1 MSQFFHADSAE
12 RYARSRPYF
21 HPLVVDRI
29 ATFLELREP
38 VATALDVACGTGLSS
53 VALRRIASKV
63 IGTDSSTE
71 MLARAPQVE
80 GIEYIEAPAEQLPFG
95 DATFDLVTVSSAFH
109 WFDRGR
115 FLAEVR
121 RVLAPAGWLVIYDNA
136 FQGEMKENP
145 RFKLWFQ
152 ESYLARYPS
161 PPRDRR
167 PFGEEDAR
175 RYGFCFVGREDYQNE
190 VRLSVEELAR
200 YLETQSNVIAAVE
213 EGSESIEE
221 VHRWLLNI
229 LSSLFP
235 GATATFVFGGYIWY
249 LRRSVS

>member
-1 MSQFFHADSAE
+1 MSQFSHADSAD

-21 HPLVVDRI
+21 HTLVVDRI

-53 VALRRIASKV
+53 VALREIASKV
-63 IGTDSSTE
+63 VGTDSSAE
-71 MLARAPQVE
+71 MLARAPLVE
-80 GIEYIEAPAEQLPFG
+80 GIEYIEAPAEQLPFD
-95 DATFDLVTVSSAFH
+95 DATFDLATVCSAFH
-109 WFDRGR
+109 WFDRAR

-136 FQGEMKENP
+136 FRGEMKENP
-145 RFKLWFQ
+145 RFKPWFQ

-175 RYGFCFVGREDYQNE
+175 RHGFRFLGREDYQNE
-190 VRLSVEELAR
+190 VGFSIEELAG
-200 YLETQSNVIAAVE
+200 YLETQSNVIASVE

-221 VHRWLLNI
+221 VHQWLLNA

-235 GATATFVFGGYIWY
+235 ETTATFVFGGYIWY
-249 LRRSVS
+249 LSRSVS

>member
-1 MSQFFHADSAE
+1 MSQFSHADSAE

-21 HPLVVDRI
+21 HTLVVDRI

-53 VALRRIASKV
+53 VALRGIASKV
-63 IGTDSSTE
+63 IGTDSSAE

-80 GIEYIEAPAEQLPFG
+80 GIEYIEAPAEQLPFD

-109 WFDRGR
+109 WFDRVR
-115 FLAEVR
+115 FFAEVR
-121 RVLAPAGWLVIYDNA
+121 RVLGPAGWLIIYDNA
-136 FQGEMKENP
+136 FRGEMKENP
-145 RFKLWFQ
+145 GFKLWFQ

-167 PFGEEDAR
+167 PFGEEDAMR
-175 RYGFCFVGREDYQNE
+175 HGFHFLGREDYQNE
-190 VRLSVEELAR
+190 VRFSIEELAS
-200 YLETQSNVIAAVE
+200 YLETQSNVITAVE
-213 EGSESIEE
+213 EGSENIEE
-221 VHRWLLNI
+221 VHRWLLNV

-235 GATATFVFGGYIWY
+235 GTTATFIFGGYIWH